1 MKEKRDTHAK
11 FIGVVLTAILLILC
25 ARIYYF
31 QAVWGE
37 EYAILAARQQHS
49 RMADSVTRTIQPLRG
64 NIYDRN
70 MQPLVS
76 TIPVFDIFIDANR
89 LHRARY
95 TTAGAADLEATLE
108 ALHRYLHIS
117 TIELL
122 THMET
127 NSENQLIRPTY
138 HRIVATGVEAELAF
152 YLRDSFAHI
161 HATQQS
167 RRVYHDPTLAP
178 QIIGFRR
185 GDALLGLE
193 SLYNYALTGTSGRI
207 FMSHG
212 QTEEIPVSNGYSL
225 VLTLDSEIQRAAQN
239 AVDLTYRQ
247 ITTRDFV
254 AMLVMDPFTGE
265 ILAMAQA
272 PTFSIAH
279 PFDPNYITDTW
290 LQENW
295 GYFTE
300 SQQEREIQRMWNNFH
315 TMYSYE
321 QGSVFKPI
329 VIAAAM
335 EEGVLSPNDAF
346 YCDRVKYVAGEPIFC
361 NRRHGRLTLVEA
373 LYRSCNIAMIYIN
386 ERLGVDNFY
395 RYRGYF
401 GFGERTGID
410 LPAELCVSSPLVM
423 YSRRS
428 LGSVEMAT
436 SSIGQGF
443 NSTTIQMATAYAAL
457 LNGGTLLAPFI
468 VSHMVDYDGNIVYER
483 QRTEARRVLSTGTS
497 DFIRIHMQYVVSSDT
512 GTGRHARVP
521 GHATGGKT
529 GTGQHGVR
537 ADNINHLTHVAFMP
551 VDNPQFLTIMMIGP
565 VDGSI
570 YPGAGAIVGPRVA
583 DFFQDVID
591 IRGLQPDGL
600 YAAEEWQNH
609 TAPTQLMPD
618 YSGMRLVDAVR
629 DLNHRN
635 DGGFAVV
642 GEGTIVQSTVPPPGS
657 PMPQTAMVFFNMEP
671 DTRVEGQMVF
681 VPNVTGITLE
691 QANSVLRE
699 AGLPPVTLSSLA
711 SRLDLDI
718 GQGGIAG
725 RLTPEELA
733 EYMDGGV
740 APAAYMVYQQFP
752 SAGTEVERGTL
763 VMLRAR

>member
-1 MKEKRDTHAK
+1 MKEKRDAHAK
-11 FIGVVLTAILLILC
+11 FIGAVLTIMLLILC
-25 ARIYYF
+25 ARIYYY
-31 QAVWGE
+31 QTVWGE

-49 RMADSVTRTIQPLRG
+49 RMADAVTRTVQPLRG

-76 TIPVFDIFIDANR
+76 TVPVFDVFIDANR
-89 LHRARY
+89 LHRTRHTA
-95 TTAGAADLEATLE
+95 AGAADLEATLD
-108 ALHRYLHIS
+108 ALHRYLQIPV
-117 TIELL
+117 IELL
-122 THMET
+122 MHMET
-127 NSENQLIRPTY
+127 NTENQLIRPTY
-138 HRIVATGVEAELAF
+138 HRIVATDVETELAF
-152 YLRDSFAHI
+152 YLRDNFAHI

-167 RRVYHDPTLAP
+167 RRVYHEPTLAP
-178 QIIGFRR
+178 QVIGFRR

-193 SLYNYALTGTSGRI
+193 SLYNQKLSGTPGRI
-207 FMSHG
+207 FMARG
-212 QTEEIPVSNGYSL
+212 EIEEQPVRNGYSL

-265 ILAMAQA
+265 VLAMAQA

-295 GYFTE
+295 DYFSE

-315 TMYSYE
+315 TTYSYE

-335 EEGVLSPNDAF
+335 EEGVLMPTDTF

-361 NRRHGRLTLVEA
+361 GRRHGRLNLVEA

-386 ERLGVDNFY
+386 ERLGVDTFY

-423 YSRRS
+423 YTRRS

-457 LNGGTLLAPFI
+457 INGGTLLEPFV
-468 VSHMVDYDGNIVYER
+468 VSHIVDYDGNIVYER
-483 QRTEARRVLSTGTS
+483 HRTEARRVLSTSTS
-497 DFIRIHMQYVVSSDT
+497 DFIRTHMQYVVSSDT

-529 GTGQHGVR
+529 GTGQHGMR
-537 ADNINHLTHVAFMP
+537 ADNINHLTYVAFMP

-583 DFFQDVID
+583 SFFQDVID
-591 IRGLQPDGL
+591 IRGLRPEDSH
-600 YAAEEWQNH
+600 AEEVWREH
-609 TAPTQLMPD
+609 TTQLMPD
-618 YSGMRLVDAVR
+618 YSGIRLVDAVR
-629 DLNHRN
+629 DLNQRSE
-635 DGGFAVV
+635 GGFAVI
-642 GEGTIVQSTVPPPGS
+642 GEGTVVHSTVPPPGS
-657 PMPQTAMVFFNMEP
+657 PMPLTAMVFFNMKSG
-671 DTRVEGQMVF
+671 TRIEGQMVF
-681 VPNVTGITLE
+681 VPNVTGISLE
-691 QANSVLRE
+691 QANSALRE
-699 AGLPPVTLSSLA
+699 AGLPLATISSLA
-711 SRLDLDI
+711 SRLDLDVDS
-718 GQGGIAG
+718 GGLTG

-733 EYMDGGV
+733 EYMEGETAPV
-740 APAAYMVYQQFP
+740 AYVVYQQFP

-763 VMLRAR
+763 VMLRAQ